1 VTLFPYTTLF
11 RSACSNLRMPLP
23 IARASVVAVT
33 AASRSWF
40 CLDDAIAFSCVQPHI
55 TGRGKP
61 YSAPYFG
68 RHSTASRSILP
79 RSYIWRFT
87 GSSRVIWPSIWPFDH
102 GKALAATACNGP
114 EIAVDGKMAVD

>member
-1 VTLFPYTTLF
+1 
-11 RSACSNLRMPLP
+11 MPLP

-68 RHSTASRSILP
+68 RHST
-79 RSYIWRFT
+79 RFQIDFAT
-87 GSSRVIWPSIWPFDH
+87 IVHLAFYRFEPGDLAFD
-102 GKALAATACNGP
+102 P
-114 EIAVDGKMAVD
+114 AV